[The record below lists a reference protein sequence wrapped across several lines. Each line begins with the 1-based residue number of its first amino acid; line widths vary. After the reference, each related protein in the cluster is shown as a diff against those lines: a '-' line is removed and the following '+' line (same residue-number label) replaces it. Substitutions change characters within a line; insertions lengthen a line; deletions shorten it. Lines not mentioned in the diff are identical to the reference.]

1 MITCGQLGRSC
12 EWRLLWT
19 EKVWG
24 TLPGIEKVFVV
35 SSLVC
40 VSVCGASM
48 GNDEENRSSKME
60 LPPSKRGIFP
70 SFWTVN
76 KFLTLDCFRVFDRS
90 VISNWSLFREIE
102 SSDWLATYRKEKFKS
117 RKDKMKIWL
126 MKSEPD
132 VYSWDDLEK
141 EGQAEWDGV
150 RNVFSPH
157 LWFDL
162 ELLTPIQGVTGFH
175 DLEQKVKIPFHLSG
189 FRNRAVF

>member
-1 MITCGQLGRSC
+1 
-12 EWRLLWT
+12 
-19 EKVWG
+19 
-24 TLPGIEKVFVV
+24 
-35 SSLVC
+35 
-40 VSVCGASM
+40 
-48 GNDEENRSSKME
+48 
-60 LPPSKRGIFP
+60 
-70 SFWTVN
+70 
-76 KFLTLDCFRVFDRS
+76 
-90 VISNWSLFREIE
+90 
-102 SSDWLATYRKEKFKS
+102 
-117 RKDKMKIWL
+117 

-189 FRNRAVF
+189 FRNRAVFSIKLMI